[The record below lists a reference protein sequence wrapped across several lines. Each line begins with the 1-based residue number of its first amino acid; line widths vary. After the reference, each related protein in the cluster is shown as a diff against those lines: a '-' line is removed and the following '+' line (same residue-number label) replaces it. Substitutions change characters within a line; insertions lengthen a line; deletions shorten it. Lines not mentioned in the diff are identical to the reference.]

1 MSIPVEQLS
10 DAFSSIVEQ
19 VGASVVR
26 VDAQRRRSASG
37 VVYGPNLVVTANH
50 VIERD
55 DEIVVAVEGVDLKA
69 KLRGRDFST
78 DLALLELEG
87 TLTPVGFDDA
97 GPLKV
102 GQLVLQLARPGETVR
117 ATSGI
122 LSAVGKKPWR
132 TVHGGE
138 IDRYLESDAP
148 HQPGFSGGA
157 LVNLQGKVLGL
168 TTTGLRR
175 QVSLTIPSSTV
186 RRVADQLAK
195 HGKVRQSYL
204 GMSVQPLQLPDEVRS
219 ATGEEIGL
227 MVMGVQKGGPAEAT
241 GLKFGDTVL
250 HLGDDSVRTLDD
262 FYGWLKADHVG
273 KTVPVKFY
281 RDGKVEQR
289 DLTLG
294 ERP

>member
-10 DAFSSIVEQ
+10 EAFTSIVEQ

-26 VDAQRRRSASG
+26 VEAQRRHPASG
-37 VVYGPNLVVTANH
+37 VVYRPNLVVTANH
-50 VIERD
+50 VVERD
-55 DEIVVAVEGVDLKA
+55 EGLVVAADGAELKA
-69 KLRGRDFST
+69 KVKGRDFST
-78 DLALLELEG
+78 DLALLEVEG
-87 TLTPVGFDDA
+87 TLTPAGFDDGA
-97 GPLKV
+97 ALKV

-122 LSAVGKKPWR
+122 LSAVGRKPWR
-132 TVHGGE
+132 TVQGGE
-138 IDRYLESDAP
+138 VDRYLESDAP

-157 LVNLQGKVLGL
+157 LVSLGGKVLGL

-175 QVSLTIPSSTV
+175 NVSLTVPTATV

-195 HGKVRQSYL
+195 HGKLRQSYL
-204 GMSVQPLQLPDEVRS
+204 GLSVQPLQLPDEVRA
-219 ATGEEIGL
+219 ATGEEVGL
-227 MVMGVQKGGPAEAT
+227 MVLGVQQGGPADVT
-241 GLKFGDTVL
+241 GLKYGDTVL

-262 FYGWLKADHVG
+262 FYGWMKADHVG

-289 DLTLG
+289 TLTLG

>member
-10 DAFSSIVEQ
+10 DAFTSIVEQ
-19 VGASVVR
+19 VGRSVVR

-37 VVYGPNLVVTANH
+37 VVYQPNLVVTANH
-50 VIERD
+50 VVERD
-55 DEIVVAVEGVDLKA
+55 ADILVAVEGVELKA
-69 KLRGRDFST
+69 KVKGRDFST
-78 DLALLELEG
+78 DLALLEVDGAL
-87 TLTPVGFDDA
+87 PPASFDDG

-122 LSAVGKKPWR
+122 LSVVGTKPWR
-132 TVHGGE
+132 TMQGGE
-138 IDRYLESDAP
+138 LDRYLESDAP

-157 LVNLQGKVLGL
+157 LVSLPGKVLGL

-175 QVSLTIPSSTV
+175 HVSLTIPSATV

-204 GMSVQPLQLPDEVRS
+204 GVSVQPLQLPDEVRA
-219 ATGEEIGL
+219 ATGEEVGL
-227 MVMGVQKGGPAEAT
+227 MVMGVQQGGPADAT
-241 GLKFGDTVL
+241 GLKYGDTVL

-273 KTVPVKFY
+273 KTVPIRFY